1 MEENEKAQDTKVE
14 SEIKKETVN
23 TINAAKEQMKNL
35 NFKAEAETGKGLIKN
50 LWKDPVGAIKE
61 IVNDGENKFFKTAI
75 LLVAIWAII
84 VLIKQIIYYTSSKY
98 LSFNFLSTLKVVI
111 APILEV
117 IALTAAIFVI
127 NKKAKKSFVSI
138 ITAVSVAKV
147 PLIIASLLGFITYI
161 GSGAHYITTPV
172 SRILNVISTLL
183 VYFAVKFLTEEED
196 VSKAFKTFVMVE
208 GIYYIIYFVLSF
220 LGIYI

>member
-1 MEENEKAQDTKVE
+1 MEENEKVQDQKVE
-14 SEIKKETVN
+14 SQIKKETVN
-23 TINAAKEQMKNL
+23 TINAAKDQMKNL

-75 LLVAIWAII
+75 LLVAIWAVII
-84 VLIKQIIYYTSSKY
+84 LIKQIIYYASSKY
-98 LSFNFLSTLKVVI
+98 LSFNFLSTLKAVI
-111 APILEV
+111 APILSV
-117 IALTAAIFVI
+117 VALTAAIFII
-127 NKKAKKSFVSI
+127 NKQAKKSFVSI
-138 ITAVSVAKV
+138 ITAVSVAKI
-147 PLIIASLLGFITYI
+147 PLIIAALLGFLTYI
-161 GSGAHYITTPV
+161 GSGVHYITTPITG
-172 SRILNVISTLL
+172 ILSVISTLL
-183 VYFAVKFLTEEED
+183 VYFAVKFLTEEDD